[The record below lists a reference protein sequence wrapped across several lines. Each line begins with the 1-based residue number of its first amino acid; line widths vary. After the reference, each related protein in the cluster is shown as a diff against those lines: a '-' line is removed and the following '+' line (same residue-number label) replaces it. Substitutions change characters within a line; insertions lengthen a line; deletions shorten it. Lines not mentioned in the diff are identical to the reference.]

1 MSDVSIGFP
10 LSMTAT
16 IHVKFHYQDTKT
28 KGVEKGDV
36 EMINHILER
45 ASGMSPEERTFLTR
59 FAEHLSNQGKAESRN

>member
-45 ASGMSPEERTFLTR
+45 ASGMTDKERTFLTR
-59 FAEHLSNQGKAESRN
+59 FADYLSGKSQAESVN